1 MSVLKFTTVHGYS
14 AKHDRWIRKSEI
26 KYKPVASSIPDEQ
39 LSLLNVLA
47 CAIKQK
53 LVPSRSHDAPGEVL
67 IT

>member
-1 MSVLKFTTVHGYS
+1 MLKYTGYS

-26 KYKPVASSIPDEQ
+26 KYKPVASSIPDEK

-53 LVPSRSHDAPGEVL
+53 LVPSRSHDAPDRAHTEL
-67 IT
+67 TI